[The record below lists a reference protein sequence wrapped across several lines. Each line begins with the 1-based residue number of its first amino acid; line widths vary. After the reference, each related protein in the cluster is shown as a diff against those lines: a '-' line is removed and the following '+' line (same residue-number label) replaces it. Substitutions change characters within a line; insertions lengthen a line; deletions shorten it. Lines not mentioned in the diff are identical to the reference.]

1 MMKKLKITIFTLLM
15 IICIGTASVFA
26 QQKVTHT
33 VKDDD
38 TLFSISKKYGVS
50 ITEIK
55 EWNQIEG
62 NTISLG
68 QQLTLFISEPEND
81 ATKSDSVN
89 TGTSLLQIDPVQ
101 NNTFYTVKSGD
112 NLYNI
117 AQAHGM
123 SITQLK
129 ELNGLTGDIIR
140 VGQKLSVK
148 ALSIAPSVSEFSEE
162 STPQGKFVVYTVQ
175 PGENIADILT
185 RFNMTKDEFN
195 ALNTDINPD
204 RLSSGIKI
212 TVLLPTSKNFK
223 NPYSTKANL
232 QDLGQVAISTY
243 SNNEIGKA
251 TTSGELYNPNELTAA
266 HSNISLGSVI
276 YIENPDANT
285 GIYVRINDR
294 TSEEGLKLSTR
305 AFEALNFRSG
315 VPEKVN
321 IYLENR

>member
-1 MMKKLKITIFTLLM
+1 MMKRLKRNIFTLFL
-15 IICIGTASVFA
+15 ILCAGTASVFA

-38 TLFSISKKYGVS
+38 TLFSISKEYGVS

-68 QQLTLFISEPEND
+68 QQLTLFIPENA
-81 ATKSDSVN
+81 ATKSDSIN

-123 SITQLK
+123 SVAQLK

-148 ALSIAPSVSEFSEE
+148 AVSVAPSVSEFSDE

-175 PGENIADILT
+175 PGENITDILT
-185 RFNMTKDEFN
+185 RFNMTKDEFES
-195 ALNTDINPD
+195 LNPD
-204 RLSSGIKI
+204 VNPERLARGLKV
-212 TVLLPTSKNFK
+212 TVLLPPSKNFG
-223 NPYSTKANL
+223 NPYSAKANL
-232 QDLGQVAISTY
+232 QNLGQVAVTIY
-243 SNNEIGKA
+243 SDKEIGKA

-266 HSNISLGSVI
+266 HSNISIGSII
-276 YIENPDANT
+276 YIENPEANT

-294 TSEEGLKLSTR
+294 TSEKGLKLSKR
-305 AFEALNFRSG
+305 AFEALNFRNG
-315 VPEKVN
+315 IPARVT
-321 IYLENR
+321 IYLENQ